1 MGTLRT
7 LSHMPRLSTSFAAI
21 RATADAQLGLITA
34 AQLAEIGVHRST
46 TSRRSAGGMWTRVL
60 PGDHLVGGGT
70 PSRQQ
75 RLLAALLYAG
85 DGSVLTGTTA
95 LRGYGFRALGLAEAR
110 DDDAE
115 RPEPVH
121 VLVDH
126 ERRRLSTGFVR
137 VERTR
142 RDPGSVRVAGFPSA
156 PVARAVGDA
165 ARRIPRERDVLALVA
180 EALQRRR
187 CSWEDLERE
196 AVEGPM
202 RGSAHLRAALR
213 ATESGAHSVPEAD
226 VASLLDEACVPCV
239 MLNVRLVSGNGAFI
253 AIPDAWLDD
262 VGLAIEVDSEE
273 YHARGDGFERTVR
286 RNARYAAAGVTAIT
300 LLPVDIRDRPRA
312 VIKQVLSAREAAA
325 GRPRPPVTA
334 IAELGVSAGS
344 RAWPW
349 GA

>member
-60 PGDHLVGGGT
+60 PGVHLVGGGT

-165 ARRIPRERDVLALVA
+165 ARRIPRERDVLKGVVA
-180 EALQRRR
+180 GKPNKVIAHELGISPRT
-187 CSWEDLERE
+187 
-196 AVEGPM
+196 VEVYRANVM
-202 RGSAHLRAALR
+202 TKMQAGSLSEL
-213 ATESGAHSVPEAD
+213 
-226 VASLLDEACVPCV
+226 
-239 MLNVRLVSGNGAFI
+239 VRLAMRAGA
-253 AIPDAWLDD
+253 LK
-262 VGLAIEVDSEE
+262 G
-273 YHARGDGFERTVR
+273 
-286 RNARYAAAGVTAIT
+286 
-300 LLPVDIRDRPRA
+300 
-312 VIKQVLSAREAAA
+312 
-325 GRPRPPVTA
+325 
-334 IAELGVSAGS
+334 
-344 RAWPW
+344 
-349 GA
+349 